1 MIDFPVSGVHTYW
14 WLPMVVAFGISCFT
28 SMGGLSGAFLI
39 LPFQISVLGFT
50 GPAVSATNLVYNVV
64 STPSGI
70 YQYYHEKRMV
80 WPLAWT
86 IVNGTLPGVFLGAI
100 IRIKL
105 LPDPAAFKLFA
116 GFVLLYVAVR
126 LCVNIF
132 RGKDE
137 ASAMNSSSGK
147 FEVDVLE
154 VNVRRIGYSFEGQ
167 NYYASSIGLFAVS
180 FIVGV
185 VGGTYGIG
193 GGAIIAPFLVA
204 IFGLPVY
211 TIAGAA
217 LMGTFLTS
225 FAGVVFYW
233 TMAHFYAETGLA
245 IAPDW
250 HLGAQFGIGGMIG
263 IYVGARLQK
272 YMPERFIKVI
282 IALCLLFVSGKYV
295 IGFFL
300 K

>member
-1 MIDFPVSGVHTYW
+1 MTDFPISGVHTYW
-14 WLPMVVAFGISCFT
+14 WLPVIVAFGISCFT

-50 GPAVSATNLVYNVV
+50 GPAVSSTNLVYNVV
-64 STPSGI
+64 SIPSGV
-70 YQYYHEKRMV
+70 YEYYHEKRMV

-86 IVNGTLPGVFLGAI
+86 IVNGTIPGVFIGAI

-105 LPDPAAFKLFA
+105 LPNPTTFRLFV
-116 GFVLLYVAVR
+116 GIVLLYVALR
-126 LCVNIF
+126 LCWNIIKA
-132 RGKDE
+132 RDR

-147 FEVDVLE
+147 FEVSLLE
-154 VNVRRIGYSFEGQ
+154 VNVRRIGFEFDGER
-167 NYYASSIGLFAVS
+167 YHASSIGLMVVS
-180 FIVGV
+180 FVVGV
-185 VGGTYGIG
+185 VSGAYGVG
-193 GGAIIAPFLVA
+193 GGAIIAPLLVA
-204 IFGLPVY
+204 VFGLPVY

-217 LMGTFLTS
+217 LMANFLTS
-225 FAGVVFYW
+225 ITGVASYW
-233 TMAHFYAETGLA
+233 TLAHLYSETGLA
-245 IAPDW
+245 IFPDW
-250 HLGAQFGIGGMIG
+250 HLGGLFGIGGMAG

-272 YMPERFIKVI
+272 HMPARFIKVI